1 MTEGR
6 KWTAAIALLI
16 ALLVL
21 LLGLPPRQHL
31 VRGTTD
37 DQYERMP

>member
-6 KWTAAIALLI
+6 KWTAAIARVI

-21 LLGLPPRQHL
+21 LLGLPPRHHV
-31 VRGTTD
+31 VRGTTND
-37 DQYERMP
+37 PYERMP